1 MIMKRMMP
9 QSDRWSRF
17 VDQGKP
23 YLGVLFLQL
32 GYAFNGVIV
41 KSALNKGLN
50 PCTFSVYRNIAAVIA
65 FGPFAVYFER
75 KMRPKM
81 TLSVFLK
88 IMLLAQLEPV
98 LDQILYY
105 TGMKYTTATFAIAM
119 CNILPALT
127 FFMAWIFR
135 LEKVNIRR
143 LHSQAKIVGTLVTVG
158 GAMVMTLVNGVP
170 IPLPWSH
177 LSRVHQ
183 PLTNAAVTDEDH
195 HIKGAI
201 MITAGCFFWAS
212 FFILQAVTLK
222 KYPAQLSLTTFI
234 CLMGALQGTVMT
246 LVIEKAKKDIWA
258 LNWDAK
264 LFATLYSGI
273 VRSGASYYV
282 SGLIMKVKGPFFV
295 TAFNPF
301 GMVIVV
307 IVSSFTLGEKLNVG
321 RIVGAVVIVIGLYL
335 IIWGKSKDS
344 GLTDSINDEVET
356 TDEETSSDK
365 NQEPDNVGE
374 TMKEDRD
381 VEALV

>member
-1 MIMKRMMP
+1 MTH
-9 QSDRWSRF
+9 DRWSRYI
-17 VDQGKP
+17 DQGKL

-41 KSALNKGLN
+41 KAALNKGLN
-50 PCTFSVYRNIAAVIA
+50 PCTFSVYRNIAAVIV
-65 FGPFAVYFER
+65 FGPFAFYFER
-75 KMRPKM
+75 RMRPQM

-119 CNILPALT
+119 CNIIPALT

-135 LEKVNIRR
+135 LEKVNIKQS
-143 LHSQAKIVGTLVTVG
+143 HSQAKIVGTLVTVG
-158 GAMVMTLVNGVP
+158 GAMVMTLINGAP
-170 IPLPWSH
+170 IPLPWTGV
-177 LSRVHQ
+177 SRVHQ
-183 PLTNAAVTDEDH
+183 PLAMVAASQDQ

-201 MITAGCFFWAS
+201 MITAGCVFWAS

-222 KYPAQLSLTTFI
+222 KYPAQLSLTTLI
-234 CLMGALQGTVMT
+234 CMMGALQGTVMT
-246 LVIEKAKKDIWA
+246 LLIEKAKRDIWSI
-258 LNWDAK
+258 NWDAK

-273 VRSGASYYV
+273 IRSGASYYV

-307 IVSSFTLGEKLNVG
+307 ILSSFTLGEQMNVG
-321 RIVGAVVIVIGLYL
+321 RIIGASVIVIGLYL

-344 GLTDSINDEVET
+344 GLSDSRNDEAEMIDQET
-356 TDEETSSDK
+356 K
-365 NQEPDNVGE
+365 NQEPDIVPA
-374 TMKEDRD
+374 MIVKEDRD
-381 VEALV
+381 VEASV